1 MIVSRAAVQLHPKG
15 IWQNHSVVSGKQ
27 RRKMFGENL
36 WCFFSHWSLIEAD
49 RSHRCLIA
57 PLKEGKQDNPLCP
70 HHIKAFSP
78 TDKGNAGYQA
88 THSQTGGTS
97 RCRGLLLVG
106 GKRRLAQ
113 TSLSLVSVAI
123 FITEPIPWG
132 NIWPEK
138 VPQRWDLRA
147 VRVEPGGRFHFK
159 GRKEPVLDV
168 HLCAWMW

>member
-1 MIVSRAAVQLHPKG
+1 MT
-15 IWQNHSVVSGKQ
+15 
-27 RRKMFGENL
+27 FGGNL
-36 WCFFSHWSLIEAD
+36 WWCCFSHWSLIEVD
-49 RSHRCLIA
+49 RSHRYPIA

-88 THSQTGGTS
+88 TPSQTGGTS

-113 TSLSLVSVAI
+113 TLLSLVSVAI
-123 FITEPIPWG
+123 FITEPIPWRK
-132 NIWPEK
+132 IWPEK
-138 VPQRWDLRA
+138 SSTVMRPRLLSELTR
-147 VRVEPGGRFHFK
+147 GGRCHFK
-159 GRKEPVLDV
+159 GRKEPVLDI